1 MIQVFV
7 PGVAQPQGSKNAYLR
22 GKRCVLVE
30 ANKNLPVWRAFVQ
43 DKLEEAN
50 AGCEPMTGPV
60 SLTAIFFMPKP
71 KSVTRALPSV
81 KPDLDKLIRAIG
93 DSATKAGVIADDSQI
108 CEIVAHKVYEA
119 EGLPRGV
126 LITLHKFLGE
136 SLLES

>member
-7 PGVAQPQGSKNAYLR
+7 PGVAQAQGSKNAYLR

-30 ANKNLPVWRAFVQ
+30 ANKNLPVWRAFVT

-60 SLTAIFFMPKP
+60 SLTAIFFMPRP
-71 KSVTRALPSV
+71 KTVTRLLPSV

-93 DSATKAGVIADDSQI
+93 DSATASGCILDDSQI

-136 SLLES
+136 SLPES

>member
-50 AGCEPMTGPV
+50 AGCQPMTGPV

-71 KSVTRALPSV
+71 KSVVRALPSV

>member
-7 PGVAQPQGSKNAYLR
+7 PGVAQPQGSKNAYNR
-22 GKRCVLVE
+22 GGRCVLVE

-43 DKLEEAN
+43 DKLEQAN
-50 AGCEPMTGPV
+50 IGCEAMTGAV

-93 DSATKAGVIADDSQI
+93 DAATQAGVIADDSQI

-136 SLLES
+136 SLPES

>member
-22 GKRCVLVE
+22 GGRCVLVE

-43 DKLEEAN
+43 DKLEQAN
-50 AGCEPMTGPV
+50 AGCEPMTGAV
-60 SLTAIFFMPKP
+60 SLTAIFFMPRP
-71 KSVTRALPSV
+71 KSVKRSLPAV

-93 DSATKAGVIADDSQI
+93 DSATKAGVIQDDSQI
-108 CEIVAHKVYEA
+108 CEIVAHKVYE
-119 EGLPRGV
+119 GDDLPRGV

>member
-1 MIQVFV
+1 M
-7 PGVAQPQGSKNAYLR
+7 
-22 GKRCVLVE
+22 VE

-50 AGCEPMTGPV
+50 AGCEAMTGAV
-60 SLTAIFFMPKP
+60 SLTAIFFMPRP
-71 KSVTRALPSV
+71 KSNVRPLPSV
-81 KPDLDKLIRAIG
+81 KPDLDKLLRAIG
-93 DSATKAGVIADDSQI
+93 DAATKAGVINDDSQI

-136 SLLES
+136 SLPES

>member
-22 GKRCVLVE
+22 GGRCVLVE

-50 AGCEPMTGPV
+50 AGCEPMLGAV

-71 KSVTRALPSV
+71 KTVTRLLPSV

-93 DSATKAGVIADDSQI
+93 DAATKSGVIQDDSQI

-136 SLLES
+136 SLPES

>member
-22 GKRCVLVE
+22 GGRCVLVE

-43 DKLEEAN
+43 DKLEQAN
-50 AGCEPMTGPV
+50 AGCAPMTGPV
-60 SLTAIFFMPKP
+60 SLTAIFFMPRP

-81 KPDLDKLIRAIG
+81 KPDLDKLIRSIG
-93 DSATKAGVIADDSQI
+93 DSATKAGVIEDDSQI

-136 SLLES
+136 SLPES

>member
-30 ANKNLPVWRAFVQ
+30 ANKNLPVWRASVI
-43 DKLEEAN
+43 DHLERAN
-50 AGCEPMTGPV
+50 AGCEPMKGAISMTV
-60 SLTAIFFMPKP
+60 IFFMPKP

-93 DSATKAGVIADDSQI
+93 DAATQSGVIDDDSQI

-136 SLLES
+136 SLPES

>member
-7 PGVAQPQGSKNAYLR
+7 PGVAQPQGSKNAYNR
-22 GKRCVLVE
+22 GGRCVLVE
-30 ANKNLPVWRAFVQ
+30 ANKNLPVWRAFVT

-50 AGCEPMTGPV
+50 AGCEPMTGAI
-60 SLTAIFFMPKP
+60 SLTAIFFMPRP

-93 DSATKAGVIADDSQI
+93 DSATASGCILDDSQI

>member
-43 DKLEEAN
+43 DKLEQAN
-50 AGCEPMTGPV
+50 LGCEPMTGPV

>member
-7 PGVAQPQGSKNAYLR
+7 PGVAQPQGSKNAYNR
-22 GKRCVLVE
+22 GGRCVLVE
-30 ANKNLPVWRAFVQ
+30 ANKNLPVWRTFVA

-50 AGCEPMTGPV
+50 AGCEPMSGPV

-71 KSVTRALPSV
+71 KTVTRLLPHV

-93 DSATKAGVIADDSQI
+93 DAATKSGVINDDSQI

-119 EGLPRGV
+119 DGLPRGV

-136 SLLES
+136 SLHES

>member
-7 PGVAQPQGSKNAYLR
+7 PGVAQPQGSKNAYNR
-22 GKRCVLVE
+22 GGRCVLVE
-30 ANKNLPVWRAFVQ
+30 ANKNLPVWRAFVT

-60 SLTAIFFMPKP
+60 SLTAIFFMPRP
-71 KSVTRALPSV
+71 KTVTRLLPSV
-81 KPDLDKLIRAIG
+81 KPDLDKLIRSIG
-93 DSATKAGVIADDSQI
+93 DSATNAGVILDDSQI

-136 SLLES
+136 SLPES

>member
-7 PGVAQPQGSKNAYLR
+7 PGVAQPQGSKNAYNR
-22 GKRCVLVE
+22 GGRCILVE
-30 ANKNLPVWRAFVQ
+30 ANKNLPVWRAFVT

-50 AGCEPMTGPV
+50 AGCEPMSGPV

-71 KSVTRALPSV
+71 KSVKRPLPSV

-93 DSATKAGVIADDSQI
+93 DSATASGCILDDSQI

-119 EGLPRGV
+119 EDLPRGV

-136 SLLES
+136 SLPES

>member
-30 ANKNLPVWRAFVQ
+30 ANKNLPVWRAAVI
-43 DKLEEAN
+43 DHLERAN
-50 AGCEPMTGPV
+50 AGCEPMQGAI
-60 SLTAIFFMPKP
+60 SMTAIFFMPRP

-93 DSATKAGVIADDSQI
+93 DAATQSGVIQDDSQI
-108 CEIVAHKVYEA
+108 CEIVAHKVYSDVD
-119 EGLPRGV
+119 LPAGV

-136 SLLES
+136 SLPES